1 MDKHDKKVCVAV
13 LAPFAGALLFGLYYA
28 VTGVTFMFST
38 EYGLGAFI
46 MGAIAGFIVTLAADI
61 FFLIAASIIKR
72 VKRSRTPQKLNK

>member
-1 MDKHDKKVCVAV
+1 MDKLDKKVCAAV

-28 VTGVTFMFST
+28 VTGVEFMFSK

-46 MGAIAGFIVTLAADI
+46 MGAIGGFIVTLAADI

-72 VKRSRTPQKLNK
+72 VKRSAHRKTK